1 MAFERWNRRFEGPFF
16 VPDFLKHEAG
26 VYVIWCNK
34 GDSWTILDVG
44 EALDVKKK
52 VSDQENLT
60 CWQKHCNGKIYYSAT
75 YTEGGQREERLKI
88 ERMIKSTSYI
98 SGDSVQERVIQSEP
112 FTNVKNEKKQ
122 DESMAEPPNIP
133 DRKSTALSDTEK
145 VLLVKHHISDYLSK
159 CEDLKISD
167 FEWSQNNEDVVAG
180 IHRLSIFSRQKILS
194 ITYSEEELIED
205 CDTNRWQNRL
215 AQKIKDVS

>member
-75 YTEGGQREERLKI
+75 YTEAPGLILHLGFLLIVLKLFLKPCRLL
-88 ERMIKSTSYI
+88 
-98 SGDSVQERVIQSEP
+98 P
-112 FTNVKNEKKQ
+112 LF
-122 DESMAEPPNIP
+122 
-133 DRKSTALSDTEK
+133 
-145 VLLVKHHISDYLSK
+145 
-159 CEDLKISD
+159 
-167 FEWSQNNEDVVAG
+167 
-180 IHRLSIFSRQKILS
+180 
-194 ITYSEEELIED
+194 
-205 CDTNRWQNRL
+205 
-215 AQKIKDVS
+215 

>member
-75 YTEGGQREERLKI
+75 YTEGGQLEERLKI
-88 ERMIKSTSYI
+88 ERMIKSRTRPATPPRQNLTKVFIARIRSPWAFDREKNCA
-98 SGDSVQERVIQSEP
+98 SGGLALQRS
-112 FTNVKNEKKQ
+112 
-122 DESMAEPPNIP
+122 AE
-133 DRKSTALSDTEK
+133 
-145 VLLVKHHISDYLSK
+145 
-159 CEDLKISD
+159 
-167 FEWSQNNEDVVAG
+167 
-180 IHRLSIFSRQKILS
+180 
-194 ITYSEEELIED
+194 
-205 CDTNRWQNRL
+205 
-215 AQKIKDVS
+215 